1 MYICFRARC
10 TFACERGKGRRREFF
25 RNLSQTVKKT
35 HVFLTS
41 FLFSLSLS
49 PPHLSTQVHVK
60 AGKADEAGEAL
71 KVVKVPKAPKKAGK
85 ADEAGEALK
94 APKAKKAHGE
104 AF

>member
-49 PPHLSTQVHVK
+49 PPHLSTQVH
-60 AGKADEAGEAL
+60 EAGEAL
-71 KVVKVPKAPKKAGK
+71 KVVKVPKGS
-85 ADEAGEALK
+85 LK
-94 APKAKKAHGE
+94 HGE
-104 AF
+104 A

>member
-1 MYICFRARC
+1 MMYICFRARC

-71 KVVKVPKAPKKAGK
+71 KVVKAPKVSWQ
-85 ADEAGEALK
+85 
-94 APKAKKAHGE
+94 
-104 AF
+104 FR